1 MTKLKFLRIPVGAC
15 AGFLLITPVQATIIG
30 SIYEVSSAISQNATP
45 ANVPAGPAT
54 VTFDLPG
61 TTINF
66 QSPPAAYTI
75 GAFLASGGATITSGL
90 SHAGDSLLDT
100 LFNFT
105 GTVTVTN
112 GETFSAGHDDG
123 LTFTIGSTTVI
134 NAPGP
139 TGFVVTTQTY
149 TGPSGNFPF
158 QLVYGECCGAPADL
172 EISGLA
178 LVSVPEPRTAVPISI
193 VLLVMGFVLRRRF
206 AKTVSW

>member
-1 MTKLKFLRIPVGAC
+1 MTKLKFLRILVGAC
-15 AGFLLITPVQATIIG
+15 AGFLLIAPVQAAIIG

-75 GAFLASGGATITSGL
+75 GAFLASGGATITSGS
-90 SHAGDSLLDT
+90 SHSGDSLLNT

-134 NAPGP
+134 NAPSP
-139 TGFVVTTQTY
+139 TAFVVTTQTY

-178 LVSVPEPRTAVPISI
+178 LVSPSVPEPRTAVPISI
-193 VLLVMGFVLRRRF
+193 VLLLMGFVLGRRL
-206 AKTVSW
+206 AKTV